1 MKGLIMNKQAT
12 VVITVATI
20 AADLIKAYEQNN
32 RAQSI
37 GAGVAKAIAE
47 LFAEASATGRFEQV
61 FGNGKLG
68 KENQPGELRLAV
80 ETKTA
85 KMEKGKRDG
94 ILKMLKV
101 RLSEARKLNRAGG
114 IPQKGEDIQAALKR
128 YAKEKAPKPEGNSKV
143 FSIPEELGADALA
156 DALSLWLAK
165 QTPAKQKAFSAD
177 LKDFL
182 PAPTRTRAP
191 AKKAA

>member
-1 MKGLIMNKQAT
+1 MNENSSITKT
-12 VVITVATI
+12 VESVASEFVSTY
-20 AADLIKAYEQNN
+20 KAQD
-32 RAQSI
+32 RAKTA
-37 GAGVAKAIAE
+37 GAVVAKAIAE
-47 LFAEASATGRFEQV
+47 LFVTASAAGCFDQV
-61 FGNGKLG
+61 FSTGKA
-68 KENQPGELRLAV
+68 GELRTAV
-80 ETKTA
+80 LEKAKKARIANVEALSKT
-85 KMEKGKRDG
+85 
-94 ILKMLKV
+94 LKV
-101 RLSEARKLNRAGG
+101 RLSEARRLYRLGG

-128 YAKEKAPKPEGNSKV
+128 YAKEKAPKPEGNSKA